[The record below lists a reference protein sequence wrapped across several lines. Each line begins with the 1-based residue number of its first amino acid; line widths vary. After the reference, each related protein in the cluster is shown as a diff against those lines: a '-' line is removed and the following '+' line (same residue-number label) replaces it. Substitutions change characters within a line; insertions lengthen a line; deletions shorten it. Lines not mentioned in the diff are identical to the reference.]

1 MKTTQDIDQLFNMM
15 NDTLNQDVSIP
26 KVDLKELDEKYQ
38 KEKLKEHKSVRNRFV
53 ISALIFIAYLIFGK
67 NLQTKINILI
77 FFPFLAKIIWI
88 NHQAKV
94 ALEQQN
100 KAVSFTKFE
109 EKKKEITEIFY
120 NQYKRIRTPIY
131 MAMFMMAC
139 ANLYY
144 TLISPGTIEVV
155 GYTSLTLIGCYI
167 TVKSFRSLLNKYKI
181 QK

>member
-38 KEKLKEHKSVRNRFV
+38 KEKLKEHRSVRNRFI
-53 ISALIFIAYLIFGK
+53 ISGLLLTAYLVFGR

-88 NHQAKV
+88 NHQAKL
-94 ALEQQN
+94 ALDQQN

-109 EKKKEITEIFY
+109 EKKKEITESFY
-120 NQYKRIRTPIY
+120 NQYKKIRTPIY
-131 MAMFMMAC
+131 IAMFTIAGV
-139 ANLYY
+139 NLYY
-144 TLISPGTIEVV
+144 TLKNPGTIEVV
-155 GYTSLTLIGCYI
+155 LYTLLTLLGCFI
-167 TVKSFRSLLNKYKI
+167 TIKSLRSLITKYKI